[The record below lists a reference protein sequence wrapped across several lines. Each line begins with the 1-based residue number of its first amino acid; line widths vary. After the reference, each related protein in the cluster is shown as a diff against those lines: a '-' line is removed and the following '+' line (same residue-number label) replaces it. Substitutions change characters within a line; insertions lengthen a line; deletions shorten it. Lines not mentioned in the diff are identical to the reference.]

1 MDIQNKIENIHLF
14 ATKIHR
20 DFSYVPIIL
29 LDPEDKAVNR
39 QGAFIL
45 VGKRDNR
52 QGILEV
58 VYLAW
63 QGIR

>member
-1 MDIQNKIENIHLF
+1 M
-14 ATKIHR
+14 

-29 LDPEDKAVNR
+29 LDPEDKAMNR